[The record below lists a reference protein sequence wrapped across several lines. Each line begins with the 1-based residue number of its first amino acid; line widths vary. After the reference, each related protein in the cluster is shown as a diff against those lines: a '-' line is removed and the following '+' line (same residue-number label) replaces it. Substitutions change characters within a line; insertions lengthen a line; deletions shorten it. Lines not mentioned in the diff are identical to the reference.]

1 MSTDILT
8 ACLTR
13 LQSFSYSPAPAIM
26 WPNVQSTPPD
36 TGLWLEPGYF
46 PNKPIDEAWDAG
58 CAETRGFFQIL
69 VGFRKGTGEIIASE
83 LADAVIAHFPKTTD
97 LGGVLVRERPTRGPA
112 YNDDDKVF
120 IPITIYYIGIT

>member
-1 MSTDILT
+1 
-8 ACLTR
+8 
-13 LQSFSYSPAPAIM
+13 M

-46 PNKPIDEAWDAG
+46 PNRPRDETWDTD

-69 VGFRKGTGEIIASE
+69 VGYRKNKGETAASE
-83 LADAVIAHFPKTTD
+83 LADAVVAWFPKTTPLD
-97 LGGVLVRERPTRGPA
+97 GVLVRERPTRGPA